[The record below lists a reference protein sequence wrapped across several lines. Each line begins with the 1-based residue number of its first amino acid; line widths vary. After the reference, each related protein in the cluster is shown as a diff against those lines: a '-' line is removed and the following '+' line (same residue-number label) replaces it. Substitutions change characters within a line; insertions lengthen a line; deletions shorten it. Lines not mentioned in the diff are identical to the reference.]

1 MKHAFSS
8 MKRIGR
14 YIKPY
19 RVTFYLVILFTILTV
34 AFNAALPYLTGL
46 PTTEISRNIAAG
58 ESINFDYV
66 IQCLI
71 WFLVVGT
78 GYCVAQF
85 LSGFLMTNVVQQS
98 MRDLRRYIEEKINR
112 LPVSYFDKNQQGNI
126 LSRVTNDVDA
136 VSNAMQQSFI
146 NIVSAVLGIV
156 MAVVM
161 MFLINPLMAIFSVIM
176 IPLSLI
182 ISRTIVKI
190 SQKYFQGMQN
200 SLGDLNGY
208 VQENMTGF
216 SVLKLYGRE
225 KETLEGFKQV
235 NHRLNGFGFKASFI
249 SGLML
254 PLVQM
259 TAYGT
264 YIGVA
269 VLGSYYVVAGV
280 IVVGQLQAFIQYIWQ
295 ISQPMGN
302 ITQLSAALQSASAS
316 TMRIFEILDEPEEE
330 LNEQDVPLPEPI
342 LGSVEFENVSFS
354 YDPEKPLIRNL
365 NFKVDAGQMVAIVG
379 PTGAGKTTL
388 INLLMRFYDVT
399 EGAIK
404 IDGIDTKKMN
414 RSDVRS
420 VFGMVL
426 QDAWLYKGTIADN
439 IRFGKLDATD
449 YEVVDAAKTANVDHF
464 IRTMPDGYEME
475 INSEGD
481 NVSLGQKQ
489 LLTIARAVISD
500 PKILIL
506 DEATSSVDTRLE
518 ALIQKAMDRVM
529 EGRTSFVI
537 AHRLSTIREADLIL
551 VMKQG
556 EIIEKGTHHE
566 LLEQGGFYEKLYN
579 SQFAEEGDYEE

>member
-1 MKHAFSS
+1 
-8 MKRIGR
+8 
-14 YIKPY
+14 
-19 RVTFYLVILFTILTV
+19 
-34 AFNAALPYLTGL
+34 
-46 PTTEISRNIAAG
+46 
-58 ESINFDYV
+58 
-66 IQCLI
+66 
-71 WFLVVGT
+71 
-78 GYCVAQF
+78 
-85 LSGFLMTNVVQQS
+85 
-98 MRDLRRYIEEKINR
+98 
-112 LPVSYFDKNQQGNI
+112 
-126 LSRVTNDVDA
+126 
-136 VSNAMQQSFI
+136 
-146 NIVSAVLGIV
+146 
-156 MAVVM
+156 
-161 MFLINPLMAIFSVIM
+161 
-176 IPLSLI
+176 
-182 ISRTIVKI
+182 
-190 SQKYFQGMQN
+190 
-200 SLGDLNGY
+200 
-208 VQENMTGF
+208 
-216 SVLKLYGRE
+216 
-225 KETLEGFKQV
+225 
-235 NHRLNGFGFKASFI
+235 
-249 SGLML
+249 ML

-481 NVSLGQKQ
+481 NVSLGQ
-489 LLTIARAVISD
+489 
-500 PKILIL
+500 
-506 DEATSSVDTRLE
+506 
-518 ALIQKAMDRVM
+518 
-529 EGRTSFVI
+529 
-537 AHRLSTIREADLIL
+537 
-551 VMKQG
+551 
-556 EIIEKGTHHE
+556 
-566 LLEQGGFYEKLYN
+566 N
-579 SQFAEEGDYEE
+579 NC